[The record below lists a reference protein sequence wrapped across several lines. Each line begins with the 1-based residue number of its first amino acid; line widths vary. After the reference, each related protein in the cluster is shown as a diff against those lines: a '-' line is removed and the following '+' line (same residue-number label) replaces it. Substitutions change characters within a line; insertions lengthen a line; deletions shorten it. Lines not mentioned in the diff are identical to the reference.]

1 MNPVATESKIAH
13 TIVIKDNGPGIPEA
27 DINKKFQPFIHLE
40 VSRNKK
46 MAALAWSLQL
56 RAQLSVIMMAMLLP
70 EANQKAVKK

>member
-46 MAALAWSLQL
+46 TGGIGLELAITRSII
-56 RAQLSVIMMAMLLP
+56 RDHDGNVVARSKP
-70 EANQKAVKK
+70 EGG